1 MTRIEQPHHSIRWR
15 RGEPSIEWAQS
26 PRRSLELRRAA
37 RVRPRGRRQRTVL
50 CHTSHARDAFHIVHH
65 HPPSSSLAGFPV
77 WPRPTVPRA
86 VAPGSGAVPI
96 ASIAG
101 PIGPGSAN
109 RPSCPFARVS
119 SRCSYNTTSL
129 HTHSVAARPRA
140 PRRDASDVADEH
152 RRPIHGV
159 GVLGRAHARW
169 ARPPTDLT
177 RSGAFGRPRT
187 NHTWAGEGSWTA
199 WGAGAQHVPCRTAQD
214 DRRPDRGA
222 GGRCRAT
229 GSRAAPDTPTRASLT
244 NAQAY
249 DERYSE
255 RLVAGG

>member
-1 MTRIEQPHHSIRWR
+1 MSLPSSGETPSRPGARSSSGAQRGCVPAAAVSVLYCVTRHTPGTPSTLYTTTLPAAASWLSCVASSRPFRARRLR
-15 RGEPSIEWAQS
+15 RGP
-26 PRRSLELRRAA
+26 
-37 RVRPRGRRQRTVL
+37 GR
-50 CHTSHARDAFHIVHH
+50 C
-65 HPPSSSLAGFPV
+65 P
-77 WPRPTVPRA
+77 
-86 VAPGSGAVPI
+86 
-96 ASIAG
+96 SIAG

-119 SRCSYNTTSL
+119 SRCSYNTTNL

-140 PRRDASDVADEH
+140 PRRRRRTMRDATDA
-152 RRPIHGV
+152 RPRGRSGWGTPYWGEPTRGGHGPRPTSRALV
-159 GVLGRAHARW
+159 PPAAPARTTPGRAEGRG
-169 ARPPTDLT
+169 R
-177 RSGAFGRPRT
+177 RGALGPST
-187 NHTWAGEGSWTA
+187 
-199 WGAGAQHVPCRTAQD
+199 CRASTAQD

-244 NAQAY
+244 NAKAY

>member
-140 PRRDASDVADEH
+140 PRRDDGRRGRAPTH

-187 NHTWAGEGSWTA
+187 NHTWAGGGSWTA
-199 WGAGAQHVPCRTAQD
+199 WGAGAQHVPCRTAHRTIV
-214 DRRPDRGA
+214 DRIVVR
-222 GGRCRAT
+222 
-229 GSRAAPDTPTRASLT
+229 
-244 NAQAY
+244 
-249 DERYSE
+249 
-255 RLVAGG
+255 VAGAAQPALGRRQTRRHARR